1 MCITSDLA
9 LFSSMLDFSPS
20 GFNFFMKHCLQAPFR
35 SITSCLLATNG
46 PLYGF
51 LILDTQSEEA
61 AKI

>member
-20 GFNFFMKHCLQAPFR
+20 GFNFLVKHCLQAPFR
-35 SITSCLLATNG
+35 SITSCPLATDG

-51 LILDTQSEEA
+51 LILDM
-61 AKI
+61 